1 MRIVILSQSSES
13 YSTRRVIE
21 AAQAAGHDARV
32 IDYLSCWVNIA
43 SHKPQVIYQGE
54 PLIDVEAVIPRV
66 AASSTFYGTAVV
78 RQFEMMGVF
87 TANPSLAISRA
98 RDKLRS
104 LQILS
109 RKGIGLPVTAFG
121 HSTHDIAG
129 IVAAVG
135 GAPLIVK
142 LIEGT
147 QGMGVVL
154 AETDKSA
161 QSVIQAFRGL
171 DANFLVQEF
180 IKEADGSDI
189 RCFIVDDKI
198 AAAMLRRAAPGEF
211 RANIHRGGTGE
222 KIKLTPE
229 ERSTALR
236 AAKAMGLKIAGV
248 DMLRSNH
255 GPVVLEV
262 NASPGLEGIEKA
274 TNIDVAG
281 KIISYVEKQAAVH
294 HESERAQH

>member
-1 MRIVILSQSSES
+1 MRIVILSQNKDS
-13 YSTRRVIE
+13 YSTRRVVE
-21 AAQAAGHDARV
+21 AAQKAGHEARV
-32 IDYLSCWVNIA
+32 IDYLSCWMNIA
-43 SHKPQVIYQGE
+43 AHKPQVIHQGE
-54 PLIDVEAVIPRV
+54 PLQDVEAIIPRV

-87 TANPSLAISRA
+87 TANSSLAIARA
-98 RDKLRS
+98 RDKLRC
-104 LQILS
+104 LQILA

-121 HSTHDIAG
+121 HSTHDVEGLIG
-129 IVAAVG
+129 TVG
-135 GAPLIVK
+135 GPPLIVK

-154 AETDKSA
+154 AETEKSA

-171 DANFLVQEF
+171 NANFLVQEF
-180 IKEADGSDI
+180 IKEAEGSDI
-189 RCFIVDDKI
+189 RCFVVGEKI
-198 AAAMLRRAAPGEF
+198 AASMLRRAAPGEF

-229 ERSTALR
+229 ERSAALR

-274 TNIDVAG
+274 TNIDVAR
-281 KIISYVEKQAAVH
+281 KIIDYVTKQAAVF
-294 HESERAQH
+294 HENSRAQH